1 MVFDRSTELPAARV
15 VVEPRTLPELVG
27 GGIAVFFRAH
37 WRWLRPR
44 MIPVIVAALSL
55 VAVMQAVNYLAHPPA
70 AKWNRPG
77 IAASASGGVP
87 YDVTRIHLVVQQ

>member
-15 VVEPRTLPELVG
+15 VVEPRTLTELVG
-27 GGIAVFFRAH
+27 AGIGLWFAAH

-55 VAVMQAVNYLAHPPA
+55 VAVTQAMQYLAHPPA
-70 AKWNRPG
+70 ATWKQPH
-77 IAASASGGVP
+77 ASAG